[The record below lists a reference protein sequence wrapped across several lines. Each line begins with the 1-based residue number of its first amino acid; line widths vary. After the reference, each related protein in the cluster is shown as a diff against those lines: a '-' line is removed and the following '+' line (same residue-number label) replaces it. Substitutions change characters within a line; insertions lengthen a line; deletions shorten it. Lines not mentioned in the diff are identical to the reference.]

1 MRERER
7 ACEICEAA
15 GLYELFAETH
25 FNCKPIFIC
34 VQENFQ
40 RNKLIVTILTLHEPV
55 LRCFTFL
62 LFFFEN
68 ASKISCR

>member
-34 VQENFQ
+34 VQENF
-40 RNKLIVTILTLHEPV
+40 
-55 LRCFTFL
+55 
-62 LFFFEN
+62 
-68 ASKISCR
+68 